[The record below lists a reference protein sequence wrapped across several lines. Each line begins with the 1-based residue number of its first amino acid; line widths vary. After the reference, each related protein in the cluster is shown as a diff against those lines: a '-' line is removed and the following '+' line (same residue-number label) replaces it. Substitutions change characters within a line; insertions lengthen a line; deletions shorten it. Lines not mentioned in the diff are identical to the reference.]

1 MLFMINPFASGD
13 ADAIDE
19 LLLNRLDDGITNKR
33 DAHFHACLRV
43 FTSEQRSD
51 TACDMRCYDA
61 ISCAP
66 ILVSRSFHSE
76 LP

>member
-1 MLFMINPFASGD
+1 MLSMINLVAFAD

-19 LLLNRLDDGITNKR
+19 LLLNRFDDDYSDRR